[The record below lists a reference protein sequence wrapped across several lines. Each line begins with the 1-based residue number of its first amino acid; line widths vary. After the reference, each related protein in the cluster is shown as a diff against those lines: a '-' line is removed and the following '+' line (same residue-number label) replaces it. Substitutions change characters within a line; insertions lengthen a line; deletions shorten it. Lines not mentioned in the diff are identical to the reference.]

1 MTRNTRLSSLAAAVA
16 LLLVTLAGTSMAQD
30 VSRSQLNSSFEI
42 NYGIVAKVEK
52 VKIQSQAGAGAVT
65 GGLIGGATSGHHHRG
80 KHAVTGAAAGALLT
94 ALLEGD
100 RKAFQYT
107 VELNNGNMTKIT
119 TETPGIE
126 EGDCVGL
133 EIGQTANIRR
143 VSGVQCE
150 HDDHEAL
157 AEPIVHAK
165 RQSDAAECQ
174 AAKEMALQ
182 ASTEDT
188 LDVALKKVRV
198 FCEG

>member
-1 MTRNTRLSSLAAAVA
+1 MTISDKPTFPALALP
-16 LLLVTLAGTSMAQD
+16 LLLLLTFEPVSAQE
-30 VSRSQLNSSFEI
+30 VSRNQLGSSFDI
-42 NYGIVAKVEK
+42 SYGTVSTVEK
-52 VKIQSQAGAGAVT
+52 VKIQSEAGKGAVT

-80 KHAVTGAAAGALLT
+80 KHALTGAAAGALLT

-107 VELNNGNMTKIT
+107 VELNNGNMTKII
-119 TETPGIE
+119 TETPGIV
-126 EGDCVGL
+126 EGDCVSM

-143 VSGVQCE
+143 VSGVHCE
-150 HDDHEAL
+150 HDGHEAL

-182 ASTEDT
+182 ATTEEATDI
-188 LDVALKKVRV
+188 ALKKVRV